1 MAHNRVM
8 PLSEHEQRILAD
20 IEARLRADDPQLV
33 NTVGTTTVNRDV
45 RGKLR
50 WAVVGLV
57 VGFALL
63 FVGVAVHPVWGVLG
77 FGLMLAAAYQGL
89 VQAKRL
95 TRPRVASEAAER
107 GGPLQRYLDAA
118 RRRDDDDR

>member
-33 NTVGTTTVNRDV
+33 DTVGASSLSRHV
-45 RGKLR
+45 RRRLR
-50 WAVVGLV
+50 WAVIAFL

-63 FVGVAVHPVWGVLG
+63 FVGLQVHLVWGVIG

-89 VQAKRL
+89 VMAKHL
-95 TRPRVASEAAER
+95 ARPRVAAENAER